1 MAIIKKIK
9 FFTFAAVLASPLAA
23 TAGPS
28 LYSITVLP
36 SEMDGAAAMNANG
49 HVVGSS
55 IGGVL
60 VWSESGIKHLATLTS
75 RYSDGLGINNR
86 DDVAGTSYVDAGSI
100 GFANI
105 QGEVRNIGAAAPEF
119 AMSYARAIND
129 VGQVVGAVYGP
140 QYSFSRAYVY
150 YNGMVQ
156 LLPTLGGN
164 TGLAA
169 AINGRGDITGSA
181 GLPDDGTGNDRRHA
195 FLYQMGRMT
204 DLGTL
209 GGTFS
214 VGLDVNESG
223 QVAGTSTV
231 NEQVAHGF
239 LYSRGKMVDLGTL
252 GGGSSQAH
260 ALNNWGVVVGDS
272 FNASY
277 SLRGFIYAR
286 GKMVDL
292 NRLIDP
298 MAGWEISYGLD
309 INDAFQVLAV
319 ACRPNTQ
326 DCRKVRLEPLV
337 GLLKLGAASFIDELA
352 RN

>member
-1 MAIIKKIK
+1 MKIIQKVK
-9 FFTFAAVLASPLAA
+9 FFAAAAVLASPLAA
-23 TAGPS
+23 AAGPS

-36 SEMDGAAAMNANG
+36 SEMDGAAAINANG

-60 VWSESGIKHLATLTS
+60 VWSESGTKRLAALTT

-86 DDVAGTSYVDAGSI
+86 DDVAGTSHVDAVGT

-129 VGQVVGAVYGP
+129 IGQVVGAVYGA
-140 QYSFSRAYVY
+140 QYAFSRAYVY

-156 LLPTLGGN
+156 LLPTFGGN
-164 TGLAA
+164 NAIAT
-169 AINGRGDITGSA
+169 AINQRGVITGNA
-181 GLPDDGTGNDRRHA
+181 GLPDDGTGNERRHA
-195 FLYQMGRMT
+195 FLYQEGRMT

-214 VGLDVNESG
+214 GGLDVNESG

-231 NEQVAHGF
+231 NEQVARGF
-239 LYSRGKMVDLGTL
+239 LYSRGKMIDLGSL
-252 GGGSSQAH
+252 GGGTSQAY
-260 ALNNWGVVVGDS
+260 ALNNWGVVVGQS
-272 FNASY
+272 FDASY
-277 SLRGFIYAR
+277 SSRGFIYAR

-298 MAGWEISYGLD
+298 TAGWEITYGLD
-309 INDAFQVLAV
+309 INDAFQVLAL

-326 DCRKVRLEPLV
+326 DCHPVRLEPLV
-337 GLLKLGAASFIDELA
+337 GVLKLGAASFIDELA
-352 RN
+352 RD